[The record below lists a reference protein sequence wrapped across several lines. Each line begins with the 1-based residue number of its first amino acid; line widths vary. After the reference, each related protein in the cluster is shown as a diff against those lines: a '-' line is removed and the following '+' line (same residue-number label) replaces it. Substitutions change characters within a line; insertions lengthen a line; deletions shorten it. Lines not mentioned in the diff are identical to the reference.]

1 MVVRRRKKVRKLRGS
16 RTHAWGQV
24 GQHRKSGS
32 KGGVGAVGF
41 EKHKWTWTVKY
52 FPDWYGKHGFTR
64 APVIQVEMRG
74 INVGRLAELV
84 RTLELRGELQKSGDV
99 YELDLSSLGINK
111 LLGGGRIDIPVK
123 VKVAYATEAAIK
135 KVSEAGGEVML
146 TSQKK
151 EGEG

>member
-16 RTHAWGQV
+16 RTHSWGQV

-64 APVIQVEMRG
+64 APVVQVSVRG
-74 INVGRLAELV
+74 LNVGKLAELV
-84 RTLELRGELQKSGDV
+84 KTLELKGIIQKSGGT
-99 YELDLSSLGINK
+99 YEIDLSTIGVNK
-111 LLGGGRIDIPVK
+111 LLGGGKVDIPIK
-123 VKVAYATEAAIK
+123 VRVSYATESAIK
-135 KVSEAGGEVML
+135 KIEDAGGEVIL
-146 TSQKK
+146 TSRK
-151 EGEG
+151 EK